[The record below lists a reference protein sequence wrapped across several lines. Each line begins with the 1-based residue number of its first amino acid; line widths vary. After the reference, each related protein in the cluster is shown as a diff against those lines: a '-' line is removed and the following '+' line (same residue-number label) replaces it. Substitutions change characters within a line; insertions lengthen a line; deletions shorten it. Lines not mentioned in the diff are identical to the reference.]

1 MAKKKNIEENIVD
14 TQEVK
19 QEDIV
24 LKTNTVSSEVQEEV
38 QDDVHKKQEED
49 KKEEVVEEEEATECP
64 ESVKNIL
71 HIYPNYPALYIDSK
85 GGVYPEGTQPNW
97 VADTILYQNPYYKS

>member
-38 QDDVHKKQEED
+38 QDDV
-49 KKEEVVEEEEATECP
+49 C
-64 ESVKNIL
+64 L
-71 HIYPNYPALYIDSK
+71 LYTSDA
-85 GGVYPEGTQPNW
+85 
-97 VADTILYQNPYYKS
+97 ADD

>member
-14 TQEVK
+14 TQEVR
-19 QEDIV
+19 QEDVV

-38 QDDVHKKQEED
+38 QDDVQKKQEED
-49 KKEEVVEEEEATECP
+49 KKEEVTEEATEYP

-71 HIYPNYPALYIDSK
+71 RIYSNYPALYIDSK

-97 VADTILYQNPYYKS
+97 VADTILYQNPYCKS

>member
-49 KKEEVVEEEEATECP
+49 KKEEVVEEEATECP

>member
-1 MAKKKNIEENIVD
+1 MEKKKNIEENIVD

-49 KKEEVVEEEEATECP
+49 KKEEVVEEEATECP